1 MGWVEG
7 NRKIVGY
14 MKTESCIGRGA
25 IQSRHKAELGLLG
38 LGGGEEENN
47 QGQKK
52 NELAKSTLERVE
64 HCFWKGLMIQSIQ
77 VLGWGVGVGLGEFTS
92 ISISLFKAVSGCFDF
107 SGSCGQKRFKH
118 HRLLLQRS

>member
-1 MGWVEG
+1 MPLVGWVEG
-7 NRKIVGY
+7 NRKIVGH

-77 VLGWGVGVGLGEFTS
+77 VLGWGGGWGGGVGGKVHFHQY
-92 ISISLFKAVSGCFDF
+92 LFIQSSF
-107 SGSCGQKRFKH
+107 
-118 HRLLLQRS
+118 

>member
-7 NRKIVGY
+7 NRKIVGH

-77 VLGWGVGVGLGEFTS
+77 VLGWGGGWGGEA
-92 ISISLFKAVSGCFDF
+92 I
-107 SGSCGQKRFKH
+107 
-118 HRLLLQRS
+118 LQSNIMQI

>member
-1 MGWVEG
+1 MEKVGKHPDDLPLVGWVEG
-7 NRKIVGY
+7 NRMIVGY

-64 HCFWKGLMIQSIQ
+64 HCFWKGLMIQSRKCYKC
-77 VLGWGVGVGLGEFTS
+77 WGGGG
-92 ISISLFKAVSGCFDF
+92 I
-107 SGSCGQKRFKH
+107 
-118 HRLLLQRS
+118 LQSNILQI

>member
-7 NRKIVGY
+7 NRKIVGH

-77 VLGWGVGVGLGEFTS
+77 VLGWGGGVGGKFTS
-92 ISISLFKAVSGCFDF
+92 ISISLFKAVSRCFDF

-118 HRLLLQRS
+118 HRLL